1 MNNDLLH
8 FARYAARGQKMHT
21 DKDSIV
27 MIKTVVRPTDMDML
41 RSNLSDEELE
51 IAAEETALSY
61 TYQTSAYNRCCQ

>member
-8 FARYAARGQKMHT
+8 ICPLLGSKHENACRKDPIMNAIMVSPTELDILRY
-21 DKDSIV
+21 
-27 MIKTVVRPTDMDML
+27 
-41 RSNLSDEELE
+41 NFSDEELE